1 MRVHW
6 IQHVPYEG
14 LGYLESWLAKHA
26 TEVSCTRIFAGEPL
40 PPAAT
45 VDLLIIVGGPMSV
58 NDEPTL
64 PWLAAEKSFIARVI
78 AADIPTLGIC
88 LGAQLIA
95 AALGARVG
103 PSREREIGWW
113 PVEGVAPTPGSPS
126 DTLFRFPERLTC
138 LQWHGESFA
147 LPAGA
152 HHLARSEGCEHQGMQ
167 IGRRVIGVQFHPEA
181 TPQWLS
187 AVLAHSPGA
196 PLPGPY
202 VMAHNELTTDVAMRC
217 REGNLLLG
225 DLMEFLIAD

>member
-1 MRVHW
+1 MRAHW

-14 LGYLESWLAKHA
+14 LGHAQKWLSEAGA
-26 TEVSCTRIFAGEPL
+26 EVRCTRMFAGDTL
-40 PPAAT
+40 PPAAS
-45 VDLLIIVGGPMSV
+45 VDLLIILGGPMSV
-58 NDEPTL
+58 NDEATL
-64 PWLAAEKSFIARVI
+64 PWLTAEKSFIAQVI
-78 AADIPTLGIC
+78 EAGRPTLGLC

-113 PVEGVAPTPGSPS
+113 PVESVAPAPGSPS
-126 DTLFRFPERLTC
+126 HPLFRFPERLTC
-138 LQWHGESFA
+138 LHWHGESFA

-167 IGRRVIGVQFHPEA
+167 IGRRAIGLQFHPEA

-202 VMAHNELTTDVAMRC
+202 VMAQNGLTAEVATRC
-217 REGNLLLG
+217 RDGNLLL
-225 DLMEFLIAD
+225 DNLLEFLIAD